1 MRQFFISLGIH
12 GDKTMASYQLPGS
25 VAEHAQQIFMQAR
38 QAENERDGKIKTDE
52 FTFHR
57 QMVLARVLSIA
68 KKGSLE
74 LSIESYD
81 EAFNLEKQRD
91 EREEARQPPTAKQTP
106 IPNQDET
113 ETDAPLAA

>member
-1 MRQFFISLGIH
+1 
-12 GDKTMASYQLPGS
+12 
-25 VAEHAQQIFMQAR
+25 MQAR

-74 LSIESYD
+74 LSTESYD

-91 EREEARQPPTAKQTP
+91 EREEARQPSTAKQTP

-113 ETDAPLAA
+113 ELDAPLAAQQADDLF